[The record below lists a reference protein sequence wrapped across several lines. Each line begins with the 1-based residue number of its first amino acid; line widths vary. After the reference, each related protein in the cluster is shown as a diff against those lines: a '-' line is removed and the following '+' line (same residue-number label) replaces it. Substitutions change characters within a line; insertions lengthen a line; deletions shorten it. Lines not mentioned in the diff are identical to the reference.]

1 MNNILVLITA
11 LLLMVTGTASAQNT
25 VLYPARSVD
34 ELKLMNEKE
43 LAREANGVCNDI
55 VINNE
60 TAKKFLDLDDTKDA
74 GEMLENSEKGEQYLQ
89 RIGLVIRDR
98 HKGKSPVWF
107 KKMTKASTF
116 VECDAASQAGG
127 FLRK

>member
-1 MNNILVLITA
+1 MNKILILITA
-11 LLLMVTGTASAQNT
+11 LLLIITGTASAQNT
-25 VLYPARSVD
+25 VLYPVRSAD

-43 LAREANGVCNDI
+43 LASEANGVCNDI
-55 VINNE
+55 VINIE
-60 TAKKFLDLDDTKDA
+60 TANKLLDLGDAKDA